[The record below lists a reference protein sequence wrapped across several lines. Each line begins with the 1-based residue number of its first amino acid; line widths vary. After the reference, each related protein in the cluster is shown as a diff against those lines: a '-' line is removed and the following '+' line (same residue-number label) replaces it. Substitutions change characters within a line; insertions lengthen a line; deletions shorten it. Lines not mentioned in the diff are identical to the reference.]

1 MIITLSITS
10 TYTNDGA
17 QEEYKRL
24 CDAVEDLVV
33 RVIPNVIVVLINTC
47 FVVFYIFFILCICGN
62 MMIPSSLMLN
72 LSRGEFGDSLGAFRY
87 SVLG

>member
-1 MIITLSITS
+1 MTAIPTAS
-10 TYTNDGA
+10 TYRNDGA

-24 CDAVEDLVV
+24 CDAVGNILRVV
-33 RVIPNVIVVLINTC
+33 PKVIVVLINTC